1 METLT
6 QVLTDPIRRG
16 AVVKDAAL
24 LVESE
29 VGSKRGM
36 RGMALKGGYK
46 SVKRIKPGII
56 EEALEML
63 LPQFAP
69 AVDPYYARGRESGNV
84 ESFFT
89 SHADEIADAL
99 LGVTD
104 RRAARATNRVMKKVY
119 SSLRGQAKVHVVDA
133 IPGLSRLVSK
143 HVR

>member
-1 METLT
+1 MDTLAE
-6 QVLTDPIRRG
+6 VLGDPVRRR

-29 VGSKRGM
+29 VRGKRGM

-46 SVKRIKPGII
+46 SMKRIKPGIV
-56 EEALEML
+56 EEALDML

-69 AVDPYYARGRESGNV
+69 AVDPYFARGREAGSV
-84 ESFFT
+84 ESYFM

-104 RRAARATNRVMKKVY
+104 RRAARANNRVMKKVY
-119 SSLRGQAKVHVVDA
+119 DGLRGQAKVHVVDA